1 MADQM
6 GTLERL
12 IREFGILLRPLESAL
27 TADELRALLF
37 TDLGVTAPAGALEGP
52 AFQNAFGQIAT
63 AAAQLPGAITALDA
77 AFENGDV
84 SGAVQAGSQL
94 LQQIQVTIAAL
105 ETIRDALQNAA
116 NTLPGVSEEQVRQFA
131 EALAVR
137 LIELLTIYYLDICIV
152 RKEWLILL
160 GIVTRELIPVNPSNA
175 DEGSFV
181 REELHARRI
190 LDLLRSPAD
199 YLGTVYNWGEPSFQ
213 GQAFLERLAQSLTV
227 SHVPADLTPAAPGGT
242 PVLEALLF
250 TLRQDGEGPP
260 GLRLDLKLPIAAGA
274 EIALPVS
281 SAYTI
286 NLTSSGQFDPGLQV
300 LVRPPEDLSLLP
312 PGNALSGTASA
323 SFTGQNPDPAQPF
336 VLLGQSGGSRIE
348 ASEFQLQIGLA
359 AATTSGAQAAR
370 GSFLA
375 EANITGGKA
384 VLDASS
390 GDSFLAEFLPDQP
403 IEADLDLG
411 ASWTPTGGLR
421 FKSSGGLEISV
432 PVFLSFGPLTLQ
444 RLYLSSRLDTDS
456 GSVPLEVSS
465 TLSGELGPVTVTV
478 DRLGLEARLGFPD
491 GQGNLGPID
500 FSIGFKPPN
509 GLGLAIDAQAVLG
522 GGYVQFDPQKAEYSG
537 VLDLQIAERIAVKG
551 IGLLATRLPDGA
563 AGYSLVV
570 IITAEDF
577 TPIQLGLGFAL
588 TGIGG
593 LLAINRTFDEAALRA
608 GLKNHILDSVLF
620 PQDPIRNAPQI
631 FSNLNKV
638 FPPTRG
644 HHLFGPI
651 VQIVWGTPPLIT
663 ADLALVLEVG
673 ARLRLLILAQV
684 LAVLPTLDNDLLRL
698 QMDAVGVVDFD
709 QGTAALDATLRDSRL
724 LRKFVLTGDMA
735 MRLQWE
741 GSRNFALAVGGL
753 HPAFNPPPNFPKL
766 DRLAINLTSG
776 DSPRIRCEAYF
787 AITANTRQF
796 GARAELYAAAGGF
809 SIQGEIG
816 YDVLFQLDP
825 FAFAADFLAQLQ
837 LKHGSTSLF
846 KVKVEGE
853 LSGPQPLHIK
863 ATATFEIL
871 WWDVSIRVDKTLVEG
886 DLPPSLPP
894 VDVMPQLKA
903 ALQDPANWNGQL
915 PAGQRPVVTFRAAAG
930 TATEVLLHPLGT
942 LTVKQGIVPLNLD
955 ISRFGQGT
963 PAGAHRF
970 TITSATIGG
979 QSQTPQPATDFFAP
993 AQFLDM
999 SDDEKLSRPSFE
1011 PMTAGVSFG
1020 SGEFAITD
1028 DSGDW
1033 LEVPS
1038 IEFETILM
1046 DKQAGTSRPSST
1058 NDHYQLSVANLST
1071 QARFGAAGASDL
1083 RRTGRAKYRTTAGK
1097 YQVASEGWSIV
1108 ATADLAV
1115 EPVPGAEAGVPVS
1128 YAEAAQ
1134 ARQALEQAQPARG
1147 SLQILRLSEVQ
1158 NGSND

>member
-1 MADQM
+1 MADQI
-6 GTLERL
+6 GTFERL

-27 TADELRALLF
+27 TAEELRALLF
-37 TDLGVTAPAGALEGP
+37 TDLGATAQAGALEGP
-52 AFQNAFGQIAT
+52 AFQNAFGQIAI
-63 AAAQLPGAITALDA
+63 AAAQLPEAIAALGA
-77 AFENGDV
+77 AFEDGDV
-84 SGAVQAGSQL
+84 SGAVQAASQL
-94 LQQIQVTIAAL
+94 LQQIQATIAAL
-105 ETIRDALQNAA
+105 DAIGDELQNAS
-116 NTLPGVSEEQVRQFA
+116 NTLLSVSQEQVRQFA
-131 EALAVR
+131 QALTAR
-137 LIELLTIYYLDICIV
+137 LIELLAIYYLDTYIV

-175 DEGSFV
+175 DEGFFV

-190 LDLLRSPAD
+190 LDLLRSPAA
-199 YLGTVYNWGEPSFQ
+199 YAGTVYNWGEPSFQ
-213 GQAFLERLAQSLTV
+213 GQAFLERLTQSLTV
-227 SHVPADLTPAAPGGT
+227 SHIPAELTPAAPGST

-250 TLRQDGEGPP
+250 TLRQDGDGTP

-274 EIALPVS
+274 DIALPVS
-281 SAYTI
+281 PAYTVH
-286 NLTSSGQFDPGLQV
+286 LTSSGQFDPGLQV
-300 LVRPPEDLSLLP
+300 LARPPADLSLLP
-312 PGNALSGTASA
+312 PGNALSGTVNA
-323 SFTGQNPDPAQPF
+323 SFAGKNPDPTQPF

-348 ASEFQLQIGLA
+348 ASEFQLRVGLA
-359 AATTSGAQAAR
+359 ATASGTQAAR

-375 EANITGGKA
+375 EAIITGGKA

-390 GDSFLAEFLPDQP
+390 GDSFLSAFLPDKP

-421 FKSSGGLEISV
+421 FKGSGGLEISI
-432 PVFLSFGPLTLQ
+432 PVYLSFGPLTLQ
-444 RLYLSSRLDTDS
+444 GLYLSSRLDTDS

-478 DRLGLEARLGFPD
+478 DRLGLEAQLGFPD
-491 GQGNLGPID
+491 GTGNLGPID
-500 FSIGFKPPN
+500 FSIGYKPPN
-509 GLGLAIDAQAVLG
+509 GLGLAIDAQAAIG
-522 GGYVQFDPQKAEYSG
+522 GGYLRFDPQKAEYSG
-537 VLDLQIAERIAVKG
+537 VLDLQIAEKIAVKG
-551 IGLLATRLPDGA
+551 IGLLTTRLPDGA

-570 IITAEDF
+570 IISAEDF
-577 TPIQLGLGFAL
+577 TPIQLGLGFSL

-593 LLAINRTFDEAALRA
+593 LLAINRTFDESALRA

-620 PQDPIRNAPQI
+620 PHDPIRNAPQI
-631 FSNLNKV
+631 LSNLNKV
-638 FPPTRG
+638 FPPARG

-651 VQIVWGTPPLIT
+651 VQIAWGTPPLIT

-684 LAVLPTLDNDLLRL
+684 LAVLPTRDNDLLRL

-709 QGTAALDATLRDSRL
+709 QGTAALDATLHDSRL

-776 DSPRIRCEAYF
+776 DNPRIRCEAYF

-809 SIQGEIG
+809 SIQGEIS
-816 YDVLFQLDP
+816 YDVLFQVDP

-837 LKHGSTSLF
+837 LKHGTTNLF

-853 LSGPQPLHIK
+853 LAGPRPLHIK
-863 ATATFEIL
+863 AKATFEIL
-871 WWDVSIRVDKTLVEG
+871 WWDVSVRVDKTLVEG
-886 DLPPSLPP
+886 DRPPSLPP

-915 PAGQRPVVTFRAAAG
+915 PDGQRPVVTFRATAG

-942 LTVKQGIVPLNLD
+942 LTVKQGVVPLNLD
-955 ISRFGQGT
+955 ISRFGEGA

-979 QSQTPQPATDFFAP
+979 DGRTTQPVKDFFAP
-993 AQFLDM
+993 AQFLNM

-1020 SGEFAITD
+1020 SDEFAIAD

-1038 IEFETILM
+1038 IDFETIVM
-1046 DKQAGTSRPSST
+1046 DKQANTSRPSSM
-1058 NDHYQLSVANLST
+1058 DGPYQLSVVNLGT

-1083 RRTGRAKYRTTAGK
+1083 RHTGRAKYRTTAGK
-1097 YQVASEGWSIV
+1097 YQIAREGWSIV

-1115 EPVPGAEAGVPVS
+1115 QPLPGAEARTPVS
-1128 YAEAAQ
+1128 YSEAAQ
-1134 ARQALEQAQPARG
+1134 ALQTLEQTQQARG

-1158 NGSND
+1158 NRSND